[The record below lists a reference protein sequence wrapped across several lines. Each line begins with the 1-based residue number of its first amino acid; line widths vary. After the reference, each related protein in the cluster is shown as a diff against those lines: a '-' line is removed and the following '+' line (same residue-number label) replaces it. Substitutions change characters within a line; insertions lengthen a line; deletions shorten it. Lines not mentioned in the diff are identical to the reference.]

1 MKYARIN
8 VKCNYE
14 LIKEINS
21 VLPSYNGRIYIKD
34 FLSELVASATKAMN
48 YAESRNDECAEIG
61 TEIYITC
68 PLSVHKE
75 ARNFMKKVPKDY
87 SELYLLLE
95 HIAKLDENSF
105 VS

>member
-8 VKCNYE
+8 VKVNYE

-21 VLPSYNGRIYIKD
+21 ILPSYAGRIYIKD
-34 FLSELVASATKAMN
+34 FFTEVVSNATKAMS
-48 YAESRNDECAEIG
+48 YAESKNDENAEIG

-68 PLSVHKE
+68 PLSVHRE
-75 ARNFMKKVPKDY
+75 ARNLLKKLPADY

-95 HIAKLDENSF
+95 HIARLDEDSF
-105 VS
+105 VA

>member
-34 FLSELVASATKAMN
+34 FFAELVANANKVMN
-48 YAESRNDECAEIG
+48 YAESKNDENKEIG
-61 TEIYITC
+61 TGFYIMC
-68 PLSVHKE
+68 PLSVHNE
-75 ARNFMKKVPKDY
+75 ARAIMNKVPGDY

-95 HIAKLDENSF
+95 HIAKLDENCF

>member
-21 VLPSYNGRIYIKD
+21 ILPSYTGRIYIKD
-34 FLSELVASATKAMN
+34 FFTELVANANKVMN
-48 YAESRNDECAEIG
+48 YAERKNDEDKEIG
-61 TEIYITC
+61 TEFYIMC
-68 PLSVHKE
+68 PLSVYKE
-75 ARNFMKKVPKDY
+75 ARSIMCKVPKDY

-105 VS
+105 IA